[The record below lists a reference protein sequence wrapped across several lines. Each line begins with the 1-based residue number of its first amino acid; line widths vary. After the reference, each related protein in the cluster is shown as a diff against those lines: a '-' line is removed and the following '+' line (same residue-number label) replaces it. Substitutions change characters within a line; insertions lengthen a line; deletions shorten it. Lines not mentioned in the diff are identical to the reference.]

1 MQTRPYLEVWGG
13 AAGLTARAE
22 RTSFW
27 GEGASLL
34 VWEGPLHV
42 GRGWMSTVTHL
53 ECQRHGR
60 LAHSA

>member
-1 MQTRPYLEVWGG
+1 M
-13 AAGLTARAE
+13 GLTARAE

-53 ECQRHGR
+53 EYQRHGR